1 MHWPAL
7 IFAVLAGLWF
17 AANEPATIVFER
29 GARALNVTGPI
40 LVPASLL
47 FSTAATLL
55 ALLVAYAIAYGALRV
70 VVMRVG

>member
-29 GARALNVTGPI
+29 GARALNLTGPI
-40 LVPASLL
+40 LMPASLL
-47 FSTAATLL
+47 FSAAATLV
-55 ALLVAYAIAYGALRV
+55 ALLVAYAVAYAVMRV
-70 VVMRVG
+70 VVGRVG